1 MQFRNAFQ
9 RCLTVAVLALS
20 AQHVGAQSVSD
31 VTVAVQGD
39 DVVAS
44 VLFSGTVRVIQQSP
58 EAPSKFV
65 QVQIELVM
73 PDNGTRNDATS
84 GIRVE
89 PAPGF
94 RRVPATGSAS
104 EFTLETNFAAP
115 KTLTNKSGVGSELVT
130 TMNLRF
136 GEDTVVRARQGANP
150 KTIDLVLVGKGAVG
164 LSPAAQVVAD
174 AQASKG
180 AQPQGAAEPPPVLA
194 TPEVEARAAE
204 LMALAR
210 EAVVKGNTQ
219 TAIGQ
224 LNQLLLLP
232 PNSVSQDAQEMIG
245 LAWERSGDLGRAKME
260 YELYLK
266 LFTTGEGSMRV
277 AQRLASMDV
286 TPAVKA
292 PAPTEVAKAEKA
304 KPEIKYSGTI
314 SEYYF
319 GGKSRSQ
326 SLVSLVSGID
336 QSTLTKSTQSA
347 LVTNLDLG
355 ARYTTD
361 ESDIRAVLRG
371 TGSANLSTT
380 SNNTSVLSAA
390 FVDYRNKT
398 SGLDVRVGRQSPIN
412 GGLLGMFDGLSLT
425 YPVKQGVRVN
435 LMGGVPASPLVNSPN
450 ERMYAAMVEADSI
463 FIQNLS
469 GDMYILDQTTQ
480 GITNR
485 RSIGTEARYSDQR
498 GSIYALV
505 DYDQLFS
512 AVNAMSVQGSIQG
525 PAQTTFTLLLDRRR
539 APSLQL
545 TNALIST
552 GAESL
557 KVLLQTQSLDDV
569 MLTARQTTAQADQA
583 MFSAT
588 KPISEKW
595 QLTGDIQYSAI
606 GALPAVGSFDAT
618 PATGAQ
624 YGLSLQLTGSNLY
637 SKRDINN
644 FNMSVLT
651 TPLFHGVQLAYN
663 NLTGFD
669 DNKFTL
675 EPSLR
680 LYTQQDNQGIS
691 MRRISPG
698 LRASYNVS
706 KKLSVMSEGLLEHS
720 TNEGVT
726 NNATTN
732 SVFFYFG
739 ARYELF

>member
-1 MQFRNAFQ
+1 MKMRDAIQHG
-9 RCLTVAVLALS
+9 LTAAVFALL
-20 AQHVGAQSVSD
+20 AQHSGAQSVSN

-65 QVQIELVM
+65 QIQIELLV
-73 PDNGTRNDATS
+73 PDNGVPRDTTS
-84 GIRVE
+84 GIKSE

-115 KTLTNKSGVGSELVT
+115 KTPATKSGIGSELVT
-130 TMNLRF
+130 TMNLRL

-150 KTIDLVLVGKGAVG
+150 KTIDLVLVGKGVVG
-164 LSPAAQVVAD
+164 LNPAAQAIAD
-174 AQASKG
+174 AQSSKG
-180 AQPQGAAEPPPVLA
+180 APQAGATEPSPVLA
-194 TPEVEARAAE
+194 TPEVETRAAQ

-210 EAVVKGNTQ
+210 EAVVQRNTQ

-232 PNSVSQDAQEMIG
+232 PNSLTQDAQEMIG

-266 LFTTGEGSMRV
+266 LFPVGEGAQRV
-277 AQRLASMDV
+277 AQRMVSMD
-286 TPAVKA
+286 PA
-292 PAPTEVAKAEKA
+292 PAAKAATPVESAKA
-304 KPEIKYSGTI
+304 GPIKPTIKFSGNL

-326 SLVSLVSGID
+326 SLVTLVNGID
-336 QSTLTKSTQSA
+336 QSTLSKNTESA

-355 ARYTTD
+355 ARYATD

-371 TGSANLSTT
+371 TGSANLSST
-380 SNNTSVLSAA
+380 SNNRSILNAA
-390 FVDYRNKT
+390 FVDYRVKSN
-398 SGLDVRVGRQSPIN
+398 GLAVRVGRQSPIN

-425 YPVKQGVRVN
+425 YPVKPGVRVN
-435 LMGGVPASPLVNSPN
+435 LMGGVPASPLVSSPN
-450 ERMYAAMVEADSI
+450 EQMYAAMVEADSI
-463 FIQNLS
+463 FLQNLS
-469 GDMYILDQTTQ
+469 GDMYILNQTTQ

-485 RSIGTEARYSDQR
+485 RTIGTEARYSNER
-498 GSIYALV
+498 GSLYALV

-512 AVNAMSVQGSIQG
+512 AINAVSLQGSIQG
-525 PAQTTFTLLLDRRR
+525 PAQTTVTLLLDRRK

-545 TNALIST
+545 TNALISNAAT
-552 GAESL
+552 SL
-557 KVLLQTQSLDDV
+557 KELLQRKQLSEIMSDASDI
-569 MLTARQTTAQADQA
+569 TAQADQA
-583 MFSAT
+583 MLSVSR
-588 KPISEKW
+588 PISEKW
-595 QLTGDIQYSAI
+595 QLTGDVQYSAI
-606 GALPAVGSFDAT
+606 GALPAVPNFEAT

-624 YGLSLQLTGSNLY
+624 YGLSMQLTGSNLY

-644 FNMSVLT
+644 FNMSVLS
-651 TPLFHGVQLAYN
+651 TPLFRGLQLAYN

-675 EPSLR
+675 EPSMR
-680 LYTQQDNQGIS
+680 LYTQNDNQGVS
-691 MRRISPG
+691 MRRFSPG

-706 KKLSVMSEGLLEHS
+706 KKISVSGEGMFEHS
-720 TNEGVT
+720 TNDGPT
-726 NNATTN
+726 NTASTN
-732 SVFFYFG
+732 SVFFYVG